1 MSIRIMTQVWER
13 SQHKG
18 SELLLMLA
26 IADNAN
32 DRGLAYPSLNTLA
45 KKTRITRR
53 NVIFLVKKLIRSG
66 ELRVEVGRGPGRTN
80 IYHVDIVDIEDGENF
95 SPRMK
100 SRGKNQRQLDGEIA
114 TSPEPTTQTNI
125 TLTREQLKRPGLTPG
140 SKIWD
145 LLTGKI
151 GPDAPF

>member
-1 MSIRIMTQVWER
+1 MSIHIMTQVWER

-32 DRGLAYPSLNTLA
+32 EQGIAYPSLNTLA

-66 ELRVEVGRGPGRTN
+66 ELRVEVGRGPRRTN
-80 IYHVDIVDIEDGENF
+80 IYHVVIEDGENF

-100 SRGKNQRQLDGEIA
+100 SQGENQRQLEGERA
-114 TSPEPTTQTNI
+114 MSPEPTTEPVI
-125 TLTREQLKRPGLTPG
+125 ALTREQLKRSGLTPG

-145 LLTGKI
+145 ILTGKI
-151 GPDAPF
+151 GPDVPF

>member
-1 MSIRIMTQVWER
+1 MSNHIMTQIWER

-18 SELLLMLA
+18 RELLLLLA

-32 DRGLAYPSLNTLA
+32 DQGTAYPSLHTLA
-45 KKTRITRR
+45 KKTRIARR
-53 NVIFLVKKLIRSG
+53 HVIFLVKKLIRSG
-66 ELRVEVGRGPGRTN
+66 ELRVDVGRGPRRTH
-80 IYHVDIVDIEDGENF
+80 IYHVAIDEGENV

-100 SRGKNQRQLDGEIA
+100 PRGEPQRPLDGDSAIA
-114 TSPEPTTQTNI
+114 PAPPTEPVI
-125 TLTREQLKRPGLTPG
+125 ALTREQLKQSGLTPG